1 MRCLEGHGKK
11 GRGKK
16 REKEEEKVERRKRK
30 WEKKERGEI
39 RRRDQMSL
47 EKANE
52 RLLYVNKRV
61 GLG

>member
-39 RRRDQMSL
+39 RL
-47 EKANE
+47 G
-52 RLLYVNKRV
+52 LNKFNPLCSKLMHV
-61 GLG
+61 CMHALI